1 MVSPSLIWFEVYSQT
16 SDLPLFIKAHII
28 TRWRAHRI
36 WSRRARP
43 SWASS
48 EWLCLLCWPG
58 LRMFTSSYQHVL
70 LLSCTLTWTRR
81 APALLWVLVYPAP
94 ARPVLDPQAWTLEPH
109 DPHQILRKLS
119 LDKTNNRVCWFKLS
133 GRKPPV
139 TWSCWDSAIVWN

>member
-28 TRWRAHRI
+28 TRWRHTESGAGGHALPGHPLNG
-36 WSRRARP
+36 SVCSAGQD
-43 SWASS
+43 SG
-48 EWLCLLCWPG
+48 CLLPPTNMC
-58 LRMFTSSYQHVL
+58 F
-70 LLSCTLTWTRR
+70 SCTLTWTRR

-139 TWSCWDSAIVWN
+139 TWSCWDLAIVWN